1 MTTPRSTP
9 DTLHPASPEERV
21 ELHALKERFNSL
33 ILRAMKEKQKDVS
46 FDLSQVYPE
55 TDDLPQLYEQLTDL
69 KKCLDSFRP
78 FNPAQ
83 VAHLREIFDTEYTF
97 ESNAIEGNT
106 LTLSETQDVLKHGL
120 TIAGKPMKD
129 HLEAVNHAAALEYL
143 YELVGNKSP
152 LNERA
157 LLNLHDLILQGIDRE
172 NAGRLRRHEVF
183 ILQRG
188 GGRHNFPKARLISK
202 LVEDY
207 FIFYEDH
214 KTTMHPVELAAQM
227 HQRLVN
233 IHPFID
239 GNGRTARLVMNL
251 ILQQAGYPITIIESE
266 HSKRYTYYDALTAF
280 HETGNST
287 PFERLIAQYVK
298 KWCFQYLDILSGD
311 ISEHAADKGGYFFE
325 RIKPF
330 L

>member
-9 DTLHPASPEERV
+9 ESLHPASPEERV

-33 ILRAMKEKQKDVS
+33 ILQAMKEQKETS

-55 TDDLPQLYEQLTDL
+55 TDNLPELYAQLTDL

-78 FNPAQ
+78 FNPSQ
-83 VAHLREIFDTEYTF
+83 VAHLREIFDTEYTY
-97 ESNAIEGNT
+97 ESNAIEGNS

-129 HLEAVNHAAALEYL
+129 HLEAVNHAQALEYL
-143 YELVGNKSP
+143 HELVSNQTP
-152 LNERA
+152 LDERA
-157 LLNLHDLILQGIDRE
+157 LLELHELVLQGLDRE
-172 NAGRLRRHEVF
+172 NAGRFRRDEVF
-183 ILQRG
+183 IIQRG
-188 GGRHNFPKARLISK
+188 GGRHNFPKARVVFDLMEQLFS
-202 LVEDY
+202 
-207 FIFYEDH
+207 FYADQ
-214 KTTMHPVELAAQM
+214 KGNMHPVALAAQM

-233 IHPFID
+233 IHPFKD

-266 HSKRYTYYDALTAF
+266 HSKRFAYYDALTAF
-280 HETGNST
+280 HQTGDHA
-287 PFERLIAQYVK
+287 PFERLIALYVK